1 MASKDEPS
9 QSCSLTISITFNS
22 TNYGQ
27 TAVPM
32 DKLRFHVYA
41 TKFTHMVMLSQNP
54 FWPGSLCGSLV
65 MLKKDFAYLSCLS
78 IC

>member
-1 MASKDEPS
+1 MASKDELA
-9 QSCSLTISITFNS
+9 QVCILTISMTFNS

-32 DKLRFHVYA
+32 DKLRVHVYV

-54 FWPGSLCGSLV
+54 FWPGSL
-65 MLKKDFAYLSCLS
+65 
-78 IC
+78 